1 MNSEP
6 LKKRKNSRAK
16 GHRQERVLVK
26 KFADWWKSEFFR
38 TPGSGAFATRGFIG
52 ANLSFAGD
60 ITTTDKTF
68 PFLVESKNEEG
79 WEFEQLLTADKNK
92 MRKWWKQTCAECP
105 HGSVPLLVFTR
116 NHKPEFYM
124 MPEDAYMSVEPEL
137 GNVLLVRTTTCL
149 AVLGVFEELLK
160 TKPGLWKGVKTNAA
174 IGPEAKDLA
183 EEQAKAE
190 KSFDKVFDR

>member
-1 MNSEP
+1 METP
-6 LKKRKNSRAK
+6 TKKRVNSRSK

-26 KFADWWKSEFFR
+26 KLEKWWGSPFFR

-60 ITTTDKTF
+60 ITTTDKSF

-105 HGSVPLLVFTR
+105 YGSVPLLVFTR

-124 MPEDAYMSVEPEL
+124 MPEDAYMAVEPEL
-137 GNVLLVRTTTCL
+137 GNVLLVRTDSCL

-160 TKPGLWKGVKTNAA
+160 TKAAVWKGVKTNCK
-174 IGPEAKDLA
+174 IGPDDKDI
-183 EEQAKAE
+183 EVEQVKAE
-190 KSFDKVFDR
+190 KSFDKLFKE